1 VIDTYQMYVDGAWSG
16 AAGGEYLDSVDPY
29 RNEVWARF
37 PRGDRADVD
46 RAVTAAARAFEQTP
60 WPARIKE
67 RARLLHRLAG
77 LVTAGAE
84 HLAQVES
91 RDHGKTI
98 REERGATASAAAWY
112 RFAAATAETAS
123 GDIPGGNDPDVLA
136 LTVREPYGVIG
147 IQTPWNT
154 PSVLLA
160 QVLSMAL
167 AAGNTVV
174 VKPSELAP
182 CSTLEFGRLVEQAGF
197 PPGVFNVVT
206 GTGDVVGE
214 ALCQHPLV
222 AKLALTGGPD
232 AGRRVAHHAAERL
245 VPAMMEL
252 GGKSANLVFA
262 DADIGSTA
270 EALVTAFTGAAGQS
284 CVAGS
289 RVLAHRSVHDELVE
303 RMAVHAAKIRVGN
316 PQDPGT
322 DMGPMCTRQQ
332 VERVERF
339 VAAGEAEGAR
349 LVAGGRVPA
358 DPRGGLFF
366 PPTIFAGVTPDMTIA
381 QQEIFGPVVCV
392 IPFETEAEAIAVNNG
407 TAYGLAA
414 GIWTSDLDRAH
425 RVARQLRAGTVWIN
439 HYRRGD
445 AAFPFGG
452 YGQSGYGR
460 VNGIDGYREM
470 SRVKSIQLLLRPV
483 S

>member
-1 VIDTYQMYVDGAWSG
+1 MIDDYRMYIDGAWS
-16 AAGGEYLDSVDPY
+16 AAASGEYLDSVDPY
-29 RNEVWARF
+29 RGQVWARV

-46 RAVTAAARAFEQTP
+46 RAVSAAARAFEQTT
-60 WPARIKE
+60 WPSRAKE
-67 RARLLHRLAG
+67 RARLLHRLAD
-77 LVTAGAE
+77 LVEADAE

-91 RDHGKTI
+91 RDNGKTI
-98 REERGATASAAAWY
+98 REERGATASAAGWY
-112 RFAAATAETAS
+112 RFAAATAETVS
-123 GDIPGGNDPDVLA
+123 GDLPHGNDPDVLA

-182 CSTLEFGRLVEQAGF
+182 CSTLEFARLVEQAGF
-197 PPGVFNVVT
+197 PPGVVNVVT
-206 GTGDVVGE
+206 GMGEVVGE
-214 ALCQHPLV
+214 ALCRHPLV

-262 DADIGSTA
+262 DADIGATA
-270 EALVTAFTGAAGQS
+270 EALVTAFVGAGGQS

-289 RVLAHRSVHDELVE
+289 RVLAHRSVYDELVGQ
-303 RMAVHAAKIRVGN
+303 MSIYVAKVRLGD
-316 PQDPGT
+316 PQDPTT
-322 DMGPMCTRQQ
+322 DMGPMCTREQ
-332 VERVERF
+332 VERVERL
-339 VAAGEAEGAR
+339 VAAGQAEGAR
-349 LVAGGRVPA
+349 LIAGGRVPA
-358 DPRGGLFF
+358 DLSGGLFF
-366 PPTIFAGVTPDMTIA
+366 APTIFADVTPDMTIA
-381 QQEIFGPVVCV
+381 QEEIFGPVTCV
-392 IPFETEAEAIAVNNG
+392 IPFNTEAEAITVNNG

-414 GIWTSDLDRAH
+414 GIWTNDLDRAH